1 MNFHFISIL
10 FILLA
15 SFGCNRSESK
25 EIDPEKE
32 VVCFVYHRFGDNRY
46 PSTNV
51 SLEDFEA
58 HLKHLQTEGFQVLT
72 FADAIDYLHSDE
84 PAQKTAVLTI
94 DDGYESF
101 YKNGLPLLK
110 KYQFPAT
117 LYINTET
124 VGGTSYMNWEQL
136 QEATDA
142 GIEVGNHT
150 HSHAYFLNQPAAERY
165 DNFEKELKR
174 TQKLIE
180 KNLGEKPETFAYP
193 FGELDQRML
202 EIVKEIGFKGAAA
215 QNSGV
220 LGASTDLHK
229 CPRFPMSQSY
239 SSIDKFKSK
248 AAMHHVKLIR
258 EEPST
263 FLATDDK
270 PKLSLTL
277 EPESPL
283 NGSVNCFIQGGD
295 CAVSKN
301 EVNGKVILS
310 ISPEGPITG
319 RRRFL
324 YTLTAQKNGQWY
336 WYSHL
341 WIRPG
346 IE

>member
-1 MNFHFISIL
+1 MNFHSISIL

-15 SFGCNRSESK
+15 SFGCNRSASK

-32 VVCFVYHRFGDNRY
+32 VTCFVYHRFGDDRY
-46 PSTNV
+46 PSTNI
-51 SLEDFEA
+51 SMDDFEA
-58 HLKHLQTEGFQVLT
+58 HLKHLKAEGFQVLT
-72 FADAIDYLHSDE
+72 FASAIDYLQSDD
-84 PAQKTAVLTI
+84 PVKKTAVLTI

-101 YKNGLPLLK
+101 YENGLPLLQ
-110 KYQFPAT
+110 KYEFPAT

-124 VGGTSYMNWEQL
+124 VGGNSYMDWEQL
-136 QEATDA
+136 KTTKEA
-142 GIEVGNHT
+142 GIEIGNHT
-150 HSHAYFLNQPAAERY
+150 HSHAYFLNQPAAQRY
-165 DNFEKELKR
+165 DNFEKELKK
-174 TQKLIE
+174 TQRLIE
-180 KNLGEKPETFAYP
+180 ENLGEEPVTFAYP
-193 FGELDQRML
+193 YGELDERML
-202 EIVKEIGFKGAAA
+202 GIVKDLGFKGAAA

-220 LGASTDLHK
+220 IGSSTDLHK
-229 CPRFPMSQSY
+229 CPRFPMSEAY

-248 AAMHHVKLIR
+248 AEMRHVKLIK

-263 FLATDDK
+263 FIATDDQ

-277 EPESPL
+277 DPESPL
-283 NGSVNCFIQGGD
+283 NGSINCFIQGGD
-295 CAVSKN
+295 CAVSKK

-324 YTLTAQKNGQWY
+324 YTFTSQQDGQWY

-341 WIRPG
+341 WIRPE